1 MTRPK
6 RVLLIAGGT
15 TSVGIGVVGVFLPI
29 LPTTP
34 FLLLATYLF
43 ARSSERLHRWLL
55 GNRLVGDYLRRYYE
69 GRCMSR
75 RHKAGTLVMLW
86 LALATTALFV
96 VDSWLVRSVL
106 GVVGVAVTIHILTLR
121 GERESRR

>member
-1 MTRPK
+1 MTRRK
-6 RVLLIAGGT
+6 RVLLIAVGIA
-15 TSVGIGVVGVFLPI
+15 SVGIGIVGALLPI

-86 LALATTALFV
+86 LALATTALFIA
-96 VDSWLVRSVL
+96 DSWLVRGVL
-106 GVVGVAVTIHILTLR
+106 GVVGVAVTIHILTLQ
-121 GERESRR
+121 GERAQRE